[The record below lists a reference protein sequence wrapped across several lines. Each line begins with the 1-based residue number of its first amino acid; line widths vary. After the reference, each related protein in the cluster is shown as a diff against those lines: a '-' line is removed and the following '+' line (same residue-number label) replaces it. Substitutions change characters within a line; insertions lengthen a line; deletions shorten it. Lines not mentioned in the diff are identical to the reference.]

1 VGDDQQ
7 KDPRLIVESE
17 DQPNRR
23 LLETRI
29 IKDEAFQKQQGML
42 LPRLLRE
49 ETSAVNE
56 ATNRSLQIR

>member
-1 VGDDQQ
+1 MGDDQQ

-49 ETSAVNE
+49 
-56 ATNRSLQIR
+56 